1 MISKNI
7 GYIRKLDHL
16 RFFAALLVG
25 IYHFYHFQTPGFT
38 GWAESKI
45 RTKQVF
51 SAFIVEGHTGV
62 ALFMVLSG
70 FIFAAIGYKRDII
83 YRDFVINR
91 ILRIVPLFGV
101 AIFVAAA
108 LSPQGMSAFVT
119 SFLFPVSGG
128 GGVNYAP
135 ITPHLW
141 TIRTEF
147 QFYLLFPFLIMF
159 VGKYGMRY
167 AVGLL
172 TLMMSIRGMIW
183 WSSESA
189 QLKNLTYWSILGRL
203 DQFVIGMLAGCVYS
217 GRSKLTLPNWLRHWS
232 TGTLMFSVPLGCVYL
247 FHRRGG
253 YWHLKDS
260 ASLWICWPDLEAL
273 AWAVFVIAYVKC
285 ELDWPEKVSRLFAWL
300 GMLSFSIYVN
310 HWLFVHDF
318 PAYRYLP
325 QLTKSLTINAAVT
338 FTFVLLPILAAFSWL
353 TYQIIERPFIEM
365 RRSYLRRDKDDD
377 SKGNEG
383 VLLPPQ

>member
-1 MISKNI
+1 
-7 GYIRKLDHL
+7 
-16 RFFAALLVG
+16 
-25 IYHFYHFQTPGFT
+25 
-38 GWAESKI
+38 
-45 RTKQVF
+45 
-51 SAFIVEGHTGV
+51 
-62 ALFMVLSG
+62 
-70 FIFAAIGYKRDII
+70 
-83 YRDFVINR
+83 
-91 ILRIVPLFGV
+91 
-101 AIFVAAA
+101 
-108 LSPQGMSAFVT
+108 
-119 SFLFPVSGG
+119 
-128 GGVNYAP
+128 
-135 ITPHLW
+135 
-141 TIRTEF
+141 
-147 QFYLLFPFLIMF
+147 
-159 VGKYGMRY
+159 
-167 AVGLL
+167 
-172 TLMMSIRGMIW
+172 
-183 WSSESA
+183 
-189 QLKNLTYWSILGRL
+189 
-203 DQFVIGMLAGCVYS
+203 MLAGCVYS

-232 TGTLMFSVPLGCVYL
+232 TATLMFSVPLGCVYL

-325 QLTKSLTINAAVT
+325 QFTKSLTINAAAT

-377 SKGNEG
+377 SK
-383 VLLPPQ
+383 